1 MDVATHG
8 VCGTQ
13 DIGVESFE
21 SPYLGLL
28 ELISGKLFISI
39 SLSERQAIY
48 M

>member
-21 SPYLGLL
+21 SPYLWSTRTH
-28 ELISGKLFISI
+28 EWVIIHVYKFK
-39 SLSERQAIY
+39 
-48 M
+48 